1 MYSLFTAC
9 HVTTHLRTAAERW
22 IPCAARPT
30 AHALALTPRAHAGYE
45 LVSVP
50 YWEWDTLDTPGE
62 KQGYLR
68 RRLDPLTRR
77 AVSLSEQPEQPE
89 QPE

>member
-50 YWEWDTLDTPGE
+50 YWEWDTLRSMAA
-62 KQGYLR
+62 KRQYLQ
-68 RRLDPLTRR
+68 R
-77 AVSLSEQPEQPE
+77 ALEGFGLLSSLS
-89 QPE
+89 